1 MASAFI
7 QAHREKIGARDV
19 PGAAGPFSDFYAWL
33 IEPLSNRAREDARE
47 TELIRQAWAESAKV
61 YGYRKLTD
69 DLRDLRYPDSN
80 SRIRAF
86 PG

>member
-7 QAHREKIGARDV
+7 RAHREKIGARHV
-19 PGAAGPFSDFYAWL
+19 PGAAGPFSGFYAWL
-33 IEPLSNRAREDARE
+33 IEPLSNRAQEDARQ

-61 YGYRKLTD
+61 YGHRKLTD
-69 DLRDLRYPDSN
+69 DLRNLHDPDSN